1 MTMYQIIDAG
11 LKFNGDRPNGGEQKA
26 IDAVVIHH
34 AAGNGSVEDIHKLH
48 LANDWWGIGYHYY
61 IRKDGT
67 IYRGRPEK
75 FVGSHAGSNN
85 DYNSHSIG
93 ICFEGN
99 FEVET
104 PTEAQ
109 INAGR
114 WLVSDIKSRYEI
126 KEILGHKDL
135 TATVCPGRNFDIGKL
150 LYQTKWTVCIG
161 TYDTKAEAI
170 AVAGAL
176 KKLFDDIEVDYK
188 EV

>member
-1 MTMYQIIDAG
+1 MYQIIDAG
-11 LKFNGDRPNGGEQKA
+11 LKFNGDRPNGGEQKR
-26 IDAVVIHH
+26 IDAIVIHH

-48 LANDWWGIGYHYY
+48 LANGWWGIGYHYY

-104 PTEAQ
+104 PTESQ

-126 KEILGHKDL
+126 KEILGNKDL
-135 TATVCPGRNFDIGKL
+135 TATACPGKYFPWDWLLAEYIGSTR
-150 LYQTKWTVCIG
+150 YAVCIG
-161 TYDTKAEAI
+161 EYDTEAEAQ
-170 AVAGAL
+170 AVASVLSKMFNA
-176 KKLFDDIEVDYK
+176 KVIKQ
-188 EV
+188 

>member
-1 MTMYQIIDAG
+1 MQIIDVG
-11 LKFNGDRPNGGEQKA
+11 LKFSGPSPNGGEQKA
-26 IDAVVIHH
+26 IDAIILHH
-34 AAGNGSVEDIHKLH
+34 SASNGNVQSVHEYHKSLG
-48 LANDWWGIGYHYY
+48 WWGIGYHYY

-109 INAGR
+109 IKAGQ
-114 WLVSDIKSRYEI
+114 WLIADIKNRRTI
-126 KEILGHKDL
+126 KEILGHNAV
-135 TATVCPGRNFDIGKL
+135 TATACPGKNFPMDKML
-150 LYQTKWTVCIG
+150 EQTKYTVNIG
-161 TYDTKAEAI
+161 TYDTKAEAV
-170 AVAGAL
+170 AVARL
-176 KKLFDDIEVDYK
+176 LEKWFDTAQVNII
-188 EV
+188 

>member
-1 MTMYQIIDAG
+1 MYQIIDAG
-11 LKFNGDRPNGGEQKA
+11 LKFNGDRPNGGEQKR
-26 IDAVVIHH
+26 IDAIVIHH

-48 LANDWWGIGYHYY
+48 LANGWWGIGYHYY

-114 WLVSDIKSRYEI
+114 WLVSDIKSRCEI

-135 TATVCPGRNFDIGKL
+135 TATACPGKYFPWDWLMAEYIGSTR
-150 LYQTKWTVCIG
+150 YAVCIG
-161 TYDTKAEAI
+161 EYDTEAEAQ
-170 AVAGAL
+170 AVASVLSKMFNA
-176 KKLFDDIEVDYK
+176 KVIKQ
-188 EV
+188 